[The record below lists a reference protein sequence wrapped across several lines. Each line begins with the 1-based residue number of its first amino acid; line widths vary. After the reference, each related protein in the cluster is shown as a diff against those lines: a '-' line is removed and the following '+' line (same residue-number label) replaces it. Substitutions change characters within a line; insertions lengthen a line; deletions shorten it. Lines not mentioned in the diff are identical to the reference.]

1 MMARVP
7 ITLEPTLESLRQRRL
22 RDVMRRMGTAAIL
35 TSDPVTISY
44 ATGAQN
50 MTVFG
55 MMGPSRFLLLFAD
68 GPCVLFEFNGCDHLA
83 VGLTTI
89 DEIRS
94 APGLTALAGHT
105 YERQIGAFA
114 DEIASLCR
122 QHLSEGERLAV
133 HRLDYLVTDSLR
145 ARRVELSDAG
155 PVLTEARR
163 VKLDAE
169 ITTMREAARRVET
182 AAAVMAA
189 TIAPGRS
196 ENEIWADFHQR
207 VIADGG
213 QYVVTRLLQSGPRTF
228 PYFQECSERI
238 VQAGDL
244 VAFDADTTGWSGYSV
259 DFSRT
264 WICGADHGT
273 PVQRSLH
280 ARALEQLQ
288 HNAALLGPGVS
299 FETIARGAWPVPDE
313 HKPYG
318 YYCIG
323 HGLGMSG
330 DYPNIALFDP
340 THPYPLHDGLE
351 PNMVICVESYVGSV
365 AAGQGVKLEDQYLI
379 TKTGAERMTTLP
391 FDAALA

>member
-1 MMARVP
+1 MMARMP
-7 ITLEPTLESLRQRRL
+7 IMPEPKLESLRQRRL
-22 RDVMRRMGTAAIL
+22 REVMGRMGTAAIL
-35 TSDPVTISY
+35 TSDPITISY

-55 MMGPSRFLLLFAD
+55 MMAPSRFLLLFAD
-68 GPCVLFEFNGCDHLA
+68 GPCVLFEFNGCEHLA
-83 VGLTTI
+83 GSLETV

-94 APGLTALAGHT
+94 APGLTALAGHA
-105 YERQIGAFA
+105 YESQIAQFA
-114 DEIASLCR
+114 DEIASVCR
-122 QHLSEGERLAV
+122 RHLNQGERLAV
-133 HRLDYLVTDSLR
+133 HRLDYLVTDSLL
-145 ARRVELSDAG
+145 ASRVELTDAG
-155 PVLTEARR
+155 PVLIEARR

-169 ITTMREAARRVET
+169 IETMRDAARRVEA

-228 PYFQECSERI
+228 PYFQECSERV

-264 WICGADHGT
+264 WVCGADHGT
-273 PVQRSLH
+273 SVQRSLH

-299 FETIARGAWPVPDE
+299 FETIARRAWPVPDE

-318 YYCIG
+318 YYCVG

-330 DYPNIALFDP
+330 DYPNIALFDS
-340 THPYPLHDGLE
+340 TRPYPLHDGLE
-351 PNMVICVESYVGSV
+351 PNMVICVESYVGSA
-365 AAGQGVKLEDQYLI
+365 AAGQGVKLEDQYVI
-379 TKTGAERMTTLP
+379 TETGAERMTTLP
-391 FDAALA
+391 FDPALV

>member
-1 MMARVP
+1 MMARMP
-7 ITLEPTLESLRQRRL
+7 TMPEPTLASLRQGQL
-22 RDVMRRMGTAAIL
+22 RNVMLRMGTAAIL
-35 TSDPVTISY
+35 TSDPITITY

-68 GPCVLFEFNGCDHLA
+68 GPCILFEFNGCDHLSG
-83 VGLTTI
+83 GLETV

-105 YERQIGAFA
+105 YEFQIVQFS
-114 DEIASLCR
+114 DEIAALCR
-122 QHLSEGERLAV
+122 GHLSQGERLAV

-145 ARRVELSDAG
+145 ASRVELTDAG
-155 PVLTEARR
+155 PVLIEARR
-163 VKLDAE
+163 VKINAE
-169 ITTMREAARRVET
+169 IETMREAARRVEA

-196 ENEIWADFHQR
+196 ENEIWADFHQP

-228 PYFQECSERI
+228 PYFQECSERV

-264 WICGADHGT
+264 WVCGADRAT

-299 FETIARGAWPVPDE
+299 FESIARNAWPVPDE

-318 YYCIG
+318 YYCVG

-330 DYPNIALFDP
+330 DYPNITLFDA
-340 THPYPLHDGLE
+340 TQPYPLHDGLE

-365 AAGQGVKLEDQYLI
+365 TAGQGVKLEDQYLI
-379 TKTGAERMTTLP
+379 TGTGAERMTILP
-391 FDAALA
+391 FDTALL